1 MENSKFKYKFTL
13 FTPCYCSAKYIDRIK
28 ETLDNQTYRDFEWIV
43 VNDASPDNTS
53 EVIEEYIKTVDF
65 PVKFFDLKTNQMLAA
80 NYNLAAKNSEG
91 EIFVVLGHDDVY
103 MPDMLEN
110 YAHYYDLYDSPEVCG
125 LVGRCVTQ
133 YGKVTPTSVF
143 SKPLMNYWEYGVD
156 KNGIYTGEAPRAL
169 KTDVLRKYMPF
180 NEEEK
185 LNPPIEE
192 LMSCD
197 GYKFITVDKIVRKYF
212 VSENSGALSYN
223 LKKFRL
229 HGWKRAVLT
238 INRFQFFA
246 NFSLKRKIRMYIDTS
261 YSAIMAGI
269 GFRAVLKEI
278 HHNKFEVILFYPL
291 GLILSFIA
299 NNGILHNLFLYVTTG
314 RRPPKETSK
323 SQIK

>member
-1 MENSKFKYKFTL
+1 MEDKKYKYKFTL
-13 FTPCYCSAKYIDRIK
+13 FTPCYCSARYIDRIK
-28 ETLDNQTYRDFEWIV
+28 ETLDKQTFRDFEWIV

-53 EVIEEYIKTVDF
+53 EVLKEYIKTVDF
-65 PVKFFDLKTNQMLAA
+65 PVKFFDLKKNQMLAA

-91 EIFVVLGHDDVY
+91 EIFVVLGHDDIY

-110 YAHYYDLYDSPEVCG
+110 YAHYYELYDSPVVCG

-143 SKPLMNYWEYGVD
+143 SKPLMSYWEYGVD
-156 KNGIYTGEAPRAL
+156 KNGIYTGEAPRAI

-192 LMSCD
+192 MMSCD

-212 VSENSGALSYN
+212 VSENAGALSYN
-223 LKKFRL
+223 VKKYRL
-229 HGWKRAVLT
+229 HSWKRAILT
-238 INRFQFFA
+238 INKFQFFTH
-246 NFSLKRKIRMYIDTS
+246 FSLKRKILMYIDTS

-269 GFRAVLKEI
+269 SFRKAMRDVE
-278 HHNKFEVILFYPL
+278 HNRFLVVLFYPVGWIL
-291 GLILSFIA
+291 TLISR
-299 NNGILHNLFLYVTTG
+299 NKHMHRLFLYLATG
-314 RRPPKETSK
+314 RKPPVE
-323 SQIK
+323 